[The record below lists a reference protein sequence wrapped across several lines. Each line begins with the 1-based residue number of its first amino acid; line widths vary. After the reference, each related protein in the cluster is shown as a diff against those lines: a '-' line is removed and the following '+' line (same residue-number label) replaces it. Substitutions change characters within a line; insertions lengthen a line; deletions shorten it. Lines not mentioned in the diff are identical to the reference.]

1 MLAEAPDGNVQPVLA
16 ACLRTHY
23 WPESRMAQPASHE
36 GPQVTQPRWGSR
48 VGEGKPSLLSIPWL
62 SASEKPV
69 HCFPQQTL
77 GVKELTNDNYS
88 FRLVGCKGCS
98 GPFILIAPGEQVLLN
113 IPIIW
118 RS

>member
-16 ACLRTHY
+16 ACLRTRY